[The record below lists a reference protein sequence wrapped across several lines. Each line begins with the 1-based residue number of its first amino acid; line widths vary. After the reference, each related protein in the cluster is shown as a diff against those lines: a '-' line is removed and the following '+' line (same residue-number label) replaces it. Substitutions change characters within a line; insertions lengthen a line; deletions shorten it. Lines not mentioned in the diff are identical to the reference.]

1 MKSRFKI
8 GILFTVGFTL
18 LLGLLWTSLV
28 AADRVATEPST
39 SQSIK
44 NNAPADDSSA
54 ARSQDSN
61 TSKAVTSGTDTK
73 PGKAT
78 KNGQSTVDR
87 SENNPN
93 ATSTSTKADS
103 HSSSSS
109 AVSANSNSQTTATIT
124 VPVVSSSDQQTAD
137 QVVTSESDNNIDT
150 KHVKKVT
157 LTTPSDCRLSK
168 HQDLDRLASLPQTG
182 KETLLLTGG
191 VVSLV
196 LMPAVIIIFNTLV

>member
-18 LLGLLWTSLV
+18 LLGLLWTSPV

-44 NNAPADDSSA
+44 NTAPADDSSA
-54 ARSQDSN
+54 ASSQDSN
-61 TSKAVTSGTDTK
+61 TSKAVTSGTDAK
-73 PGKAT
+73 PGKTT
-78 KNGQSTVDR
+78 KNSQSTVDR

-103 HSSSSS
+103 HSSS

-168 HQDLDRLASLPQTG
+168 HQDLDRLVSLPQTG